1 MKDKKKLEG
10 TITTTI
16 NKKDIHAVVRKYND
30 PQEFDEYRRLWK
42 ESHLL
47 GKVPDFPIQLDFELN
62 YSCNFRCPMCTWSVE
77 NTKGSGRET
86 WFD

>member
-47 GKVPDFPIQLDFELN
+47 VKVPDFPIQLDFELN
-62 YSCNFRCPMCTWSVE
+62 YSCNFRCPMCTLSV
-77 NTKGSGRET
+77 
-86 WFD
+86 